1 MATTNS
7 SASNNASSVTNTFNK
22 GMVKDVN
29 ETFSGEG
36 VWTHA
41 RNAVN
46 NSHDGQLGVL
56 GNEPANLH
64 MLDIPYT
71 IIGCVHIVDDEW
83 CIFSTDDTNSEIGI
97 FDESKVEYR
106 KVVNDAGLN
115 FNRDYLITGASRLKF
130 DCGRPVYFTDA
141 YNPDRFIDLDNPPY
155 VTKKVKEGSCYI
167 DYPTNVLDVEKMR
180 MSPHMEAP
188 VLELKKSNTAGLL
201 PNGTYQIAIA
211 YSINNIRVSN
221 YFSCNEIQ
229 SIWDHSNVAGALE
242 INIKSI
248 DQDFDEFQLVVIQY
262 ANGKYDT
269 RQIGYFSTRLEK
281 IFIDTLDP
289 TLAVVPLDEIT
300 IRTPVYEKSDAMY
313 TVNNYLLK
321 VGVREKFQFNYQKL
335 AAKIRTKWV
344 AVQYPGDYYI
354 KGGNNTSYLRDEQ
367 YAFFIRWIHNTGEK
381 TASYHIPGRAANG
394 NDLEYISTIDAIE
407 LETEALAQR
416 WQVENTAAVTSL
428 EQETLPDG
436 GLVVAKGDMGYWQSE
451 YQYPDNKP
459 DIWGSLCGEKIRH
472 HKFPDNT
479 LHTFTNHFTNGGDN
493 IIIMGVQFENIAAP
507 VDNAGNPIT
516 SIVGY
521 EILRGSREGNKTIV
535 AKGIISN
542 LREYDIPGQKT
553 TKGLYQN
560 YPYNDLRKDTFLV
573 SRKEYLDKGG
583 IDGGSDQYCLNTYK
597 KNMFSFHSPET
608 TFSKPYL
615 NVNELKV
622 YGEMY
627 GTATGYFENSF
638 KHPKNKVPSDFS
650 SIITKVI
657 SVAKTISDIIGAA
670 ASADGT
676 MKLEGDKDIPM
687 STNLLTP
694 HRQDLGAGSF
704 IGFAG
709 IGNWGPLGLPVQG
722 LDQFLAGK
730 RQVGNT
736 LITATNILMTAA
748 MAVVNVQVLSAQ
760 LYKIILGLI
769 PRVQYSAQYNSHAK
783 YDKFIPGDLG
793 NIRRRITSSIY
804 VDGNLQTFAPGYR
817 INNLYRN
824 NFAAIE
830 ISRDLADPR
839 TSDTS
844 RFTMGDKSIN
854 LNQDVDST
862 VSSHYAALKNPLVA
876 QYGFLESIRQLP
888 ISTDA
893 LLIDPAVT
901 GIKYTSTV
909 HFGGDVYINRYTEKN
924 SMYFFNQWLFDQV
937 DEYAYDYRMGV
948 NVAYP
953 RYWLDSTSNNYT
965 VMSLSSDFRRLDK
978 RESAL
983 FHVSQGYF
991 YLFNSG
997 VRDFWVESEINLA
1010 YRDWD
1015 DTPGRRHYDPH
1026 RYRDLQ
1032 EMFRADLIKSSNF
1045 YKYDYSLS
1053 ISKLYNN
1060 FINWG
1065 AMLPNDYDPK
1075 VAEKCYVYNPKRVM
1089 YSLPQSVEQK
1099 KDMWRVFLPLNY
1111 RDFPSKITS
1120 IKPVNR
1126 TGALMMFDKESPMEF
1141 IGVDTLQTGAGIK
1154 VLIGDGGLFENANQP
1169 LQSLVNS
1176 EKSYQ
1181 YGSCQSK
1188 FSVCNTPQGLYWVS
1202 QDQGK
1207 IFQHVGQLNEVS
1219 REGNKWWFAKHLP
1232 SKLTKEYPTYDLTD
1246 NPITGIGIQTVYDN
1260 TNEILYFAKKD
1271 WVTKEA
1277 YKGKMTYIGG
1287 NLFLYDGKQYE
1298 LGNPTFFDDASFTVS
1313 YDIKNKS
1320 WVSFHDW
1327 HPDFLIPGK
1336 RHFMSIKGNGIWMH
1350 NVRTDLYTNF
1360 YDKDYPFEVEF
1371 ISSTGQQVTTVRNIE
1386 YIMEAYRYAHDGQDK
1401 HHLLDYNFDKA
1412 IVYNSEQISGYLNLV
1427 LKPKND
1433 PMGLLDYPKV
1443 SSNSM
1448 TILYSKEENKYRFNQ
1463 FWDITKD
1470 RGEFTYTPIERLE
1483 PMFNTLP
1490 SGYEYDINPKY
1501 VDYSKP
1507 IFERKKF
1514 RHYVNRVFLK
1524 KNASGMVKMNIKLTN
1539 TKINPSAR

>member
-1 MATTNS
+1 MATKDS
-7 SASNNASSVTNTFNK
+7 SASNNTPAVTNTFNK

-29 ETFSGEG
+29 ETYSGEG

-64 MLDIPYT
+64 MVDIPYT
-71 IIGCVHIVDDEW
+71 IIGCIHITDDEW
-83 CIFSTDDTNSEIGI
+83 CIFSTDDVNSEIGI
-97 FDESKVEYR
+97 FDESKSEYK
-106 KVVNDAGLN
+106 KVVNDPGLN
-115 FNRDYLITGASRLKF
+115 FNRDFLITGASRRKF
-130 DCGRPVYFTDA
+130 DCRRPVYFTDA
-141 YNPDRFIDLDNPPY
+141 NNPDRFMDLDNPPY
-155 VTKKVKEGSCYI
+155 VTKKVKQGGCYI
-167 DYPTNVLDVEKMR
+167 DEPTGVLDVEKMR
-180 MSPHMEAP
+180 MAPFMDAP
-188 VLELKKSNTAGLL
+188 VLELKKSSTAGLL

-242 INIKSI
+242 INIKKI
-248 DQDFDEFQLVVIQY
+248 DQDFDEFELVMIQY
-262 ANGKYDT
+262 ANAKYDT
-269 RQIGYFSTRLEK
+269 RRIGYFSTRLEK

-289 TLAVVPLDEIT
+289 TLSVVPLEEIT
-300 IRTPVYEKSDAMY
+300 VRTPAYEKSDAMY

-321 VGVREKFQFNYQKL
+321 VGVREKFQFNYQTL

-344 AVQYPGDYYI
+344 AVQYPGDYYV

-394 NDLEYISTIDAIE
+394 NDLEYISTVDAIE
-407 LETEALAQR
+407 LETGALAQR
-416 WQVENTAAVTSL
+416 WMVENTAAVTSL
-428 EQETLPDG
+428 DQETLPDG
-436 GLVVAKGDMGYWQSE
+436 GLVVARGDMGYWQSE
-451 YQYPDNKP
+451 YSYPDNKP
-459 DIWGSLCGEKIRH
+459 EIWGALCGEKIRH

-479 LHTFTNHFTNGGDN
+479 LHTYTNHFVNGGDN
-493 IIIMGVQFENIAAP
+493 IIVMGVQFENIAVP
-507 VDNAGNPIT
+507 VDNAGKPIP

-535 AKGIISN
+535 AKGIINN
-542 LREYDIPGQKT
+542 LREYDIPGQKD

-583 IDGGSDQYCLNTYK
+583 VDGGSDQYCLKTYK

-608 TFSKPYL
+608 TFAKPYL

-627 GTATGYFENSF
+627 GTATGYFENSY
-638 KHPKNKVPSDFS
+638 KHPKNKVPTDFS
-650 SIITKVI
+650 SIITKVLA
-657 SVAKTISDIIGAA
+657 VAKTVSDVIGAVA
-670 ASADGT
+670 GADGSL
-676 MKLEGDKDIPM
+676 KVEGDKDVPM
-687 STNLLTP
+687 SQDLLTK
-694 HRQDLGAGSF
+694 HRQDMSVGNFFGVTTGTFGPTGVPGADVA
-704 IGFAG
+704 I
-709 IGNWGPLGLPVQG
+709 
-722 LDQFLAGK
+722 AGK
-730 RQVGNT
+730 RQIANT
-736 LITATNILMTAA
+736 AITSTNILMTAA

-760 LYKIILGLI
+760 LYKIIVGLI
-769 PRVQYSAQYNSHAK
+769 PRVQYSAQYNSHGK
-783 YDKFIPGDLG
+783 YDKFIPGYVG
-793 NIRRRITSSIY
+793 NLRRRITSSIY
-804 VDGNLQTFAPGYR
+804 VDGNLQTFSPGYR
-817 INNLYRN
+817 INNLFRN
-824 NFAAIE
+824 NFTALE
-830 ISRDLADPR
+830 ISRDLSDPR
-839 TSDTS
+839 TPDTS
-844 RFTMGDKSIN
+844 RFTMSDRNVN
-854 LNQDVDST
+854 LSQDTDSV

-876 QYGFLESIRQLP
+876 QYGFLESVRQLP

-893 LLIDPAVT
+893 LEVDPSAGV
-901 GIKYTSTV
+901 KYTSTV
-909 HFGGDVYINRYTEKN
+909 HFGGDIYINRFTEKN
-924 SMYFFNQWLFDQV
+924 SMYFFNQWLFDND
-937 DEYAYDYRMGV
+937 DEFAYDYRMGV

-953 RYWLDSTSNNYT
+953 RYWLDSTSNHYT
-965 VMSLSSDFRRLDK
+965 FMSLSSDFRRLDK

-983 FHVSQGYF
+983 FHVKKGYF

-1015 DTPGRRHYDPH
+1015 ETPGRRHYDPH

-1032 EMFRADLIKSSNF
+1032 EMFRADLIKSSNY

-1065 AMLPNDYDPK
+1065 AMLPTDYDPRI
-1075 VAEKCYVYNPKRVM
+1075 AETCYVYNPKRLM
-1089 YSLPQSVEQK
+1089 YSLPQNTEQK

-1111 RDFPSKITS
+1111 RDFPSKITA
-1120 IKPVNR
+1120 IKPTNR
-1126 TGALMMFDKESPMEF
+1126 TGAIMMFDKESPMEF
-1141 IGVDTLQTGAGIK
+1141 IGVDTLQTGAGTK
-1154 VLIGDGGLFENANQP
+1154 LLIGDGGMFENQP
-1169 LQSLVNS
+1169 LQNLVNA

-1188 FSVCNTPQGLYWVS
+1188 FSVCNTPQGLFWVS

-1207 IFQHVGQLNEVS
+1207 IFQYQGQLTEIS
-1219 REGNKWWFAKHLP
+1219 REGNKFWFAKHLP
-1232 SKLTKEYPTYDLTD
+1232 SKLLKDFPDYDLTD
-1246 NPITGIGIQTVYDN
+1246 NPITGIGVQTVYDN
-1260 TNEILYFAKKD
+1260 TNEVIYFAKKD
-1271 WVTKEA
+1271 WVVKPA
-1277 YKGKMTYIGG
+1277 YKGKMIYIGG
-1287 NLFLYDGKQYE
+1287 NMFMYEGKRFE
-1298 LGNPTFFDDASFTVS
+1298 LGDATFFDDASFTIS
-1313 YDIKNKS
+1313 YDLKGKS
-1320 WVSFHDW
+1320 WISYHDW

-1336 RHFMSIKGNGIWMH
+1336 RHFMSIKDKGIWMH

-1360 YDKDYPFEVEF
+1360 YGKDHPFEVEF
-1371 ISSTGQQVTTVRNIE
+1371 ISSTGQQVATVRNIE
-1386 YIMEAYRYAHDGQDK
+1386 YMMEAYRYLNDGQDK

-1412 IVYNSEQISGYLNLV
+1412 IVYNSEQISGVLNLV
-1427 LKPKND
+1427 LKPKNN
-1433 PMGLLDYPKV
+1433 PMSLLQYPKV
-1443 SSNSM
+1443 NPNSM
-1448 TILYSKEENKYRFNQ
+1448 DILYAKEENKYRFNQ

-1470 RGEFTYTPIERLE
+1470 RGEFTFTPIERLE

-1490 SGYEYDINPKY
+1490 SGYEYEINPKY
-1501 VDYSKP
+1501 VDYKKA
-1507 IFERKKF
+1507 ILERKKF

-1524 KNASGMVKMNIKLTN
+1524 KNLSGMVKMNIKLTN